1 MDDNAQNFGAHPE
14 VVAHVAATLVSG
26 QKPIRAVSDVELY
39 AATKA
44 ARKLVGFASGALI
57 DPIDAAIEA
66 SNAAAALPRTE
77 DET

>member
-1 MDDNAQNFGAHPE
+1 MDDKTQNFGAHPE

-26 QKPIRAVSDVELY
+26 QKQIRAVSDVDLY

-44 ARKLVGFASGALI
+44 ARKLVGFATGELC
-57 DPIDAAIEA
+57 DPFDAAIER

-77 DET
+77 DE